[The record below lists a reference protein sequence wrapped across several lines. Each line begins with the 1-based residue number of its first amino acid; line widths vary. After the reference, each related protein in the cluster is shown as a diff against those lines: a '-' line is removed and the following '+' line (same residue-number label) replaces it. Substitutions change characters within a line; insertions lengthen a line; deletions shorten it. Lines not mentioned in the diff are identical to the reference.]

1 MKERKKFAWYLLCL
15 LGKLL
20 EWCVK
25 KSIRFCLWIDRFIV
39 KRYFNLET
47 PIYKLWWRNHALAIQ
62 KKLDKIH
69 NTNYAENSL

>member
-1 MKERKKFAWYLLCL
+1 MKECKKFAWYLLCL

-20 EWCVK
+20 EWCIK
-25 KSIRFCLWIDRFIV
+25 KSIRCCLWIDRFIV

>member
-1 MKERKKFAWYLLCL
+1 MKECKEFAWYLLCL

-20 EWCVK
+20 EWCSK
-25 KSIRFCLWIDRFIV
+25 KLIRFCLWIDRFIV

>member
-1 MKERKKFAWYLLCL
+1 MKECKDFAWYLLCQ
-15 LGKLL
+15 LGKFLM
-20 EWCVK
+20 WCVTK
-25 KSIRFCLWIDRFIV
+25 AIRFCLWIDRFIV

-47 PIYKLWWRNHALAIQ
+47 PIYKMWWKSHALCLQ

>member
-1 MKERKKFAWYLLCL
+1 MKECKEFAWYLLCL

-20 EWCVK
+20 EWCIK

-47 PIYKLWWRNHALAIQ
+47 PYI
-62 KKLDKIH
+62 
-69 NTNYAENSL
+69 

>member
-1 MKERKKFAWYLLCL
+1 MKECKEFAWYLLCL

-20 EWCVK
+20 EWCIK

-39 KRYFNLET
+39 KRYFNMET

>member
-1 MKERKKFAWYLLCL
+1 MKECKEFAWYLLCL
-15 LGKLL
+15 LGRLL
-20 EWCVK
+20 EWCIK

>member
-1 MKERKKFAWYLLCL
+1 MKECKEFAWYLLCL

-20 EWCVK
+20 EWCIK
-25 KSIRFCLWIDRFIV
+25 KSIRFCLWVDRFIV
-39 KRYFNLET
+39 KRYLNLET
-47 PIYKLWWRNHALAIQ
+47 PIYKLWWRNHALALQ

>member
-1 MKERKKFAWYLLCL
+1 MKECKEFAWYLLCL

>member
-1 MKERKKFAWYLLCL
+1 MKECKEFAWYLLCL

-20 EWCVK
+20 EWCIK

-69 NTNYAENSL
+69 NTHYAENSL

>member
-1 MKERKKFAWYLLCL
+1 MKECKEFAWYLLCL

-20 EWCVK
+20 EWCIK

>member
-1 MKERKKFAWYLLCL
+1 MKECKEFAWYLLCL

-20 EWCVK
+20 AWCVK

>member
-1 MKERKKFAWYLLCL
+1 MKECKEFAWYLLCL

-20 EWCVK
+20 GWCIK

>member
-1 MKERKKFAWYLLCL
+1 MKECKKFAWYLLCL

-20 EWCVK
+20 EWCIK

>member
-1 MKERKKFAWYLLCL
+1 MKECKEFAWYLLCL
-15 LGKLL
+15 LGKLI
-20 EWCVK
+20 EWCIK

>member
-1 MKERKKFAWYLLCL
+1 MKECKEFAWYLLCL

-20 EWCVK
+20 EWCIK
-25 KSIRFCLWIDRFIV
+25 KTIRFCLWVDRFIV

-47 PIYKLWWRNHALAIQ
+47 PIYKLWWRNHSLAIQ

>member
-1 MKERKKFAWYLLCL
+1 MKECKEFTWYLLCL

-20 EWCVK
+20 EWCIK